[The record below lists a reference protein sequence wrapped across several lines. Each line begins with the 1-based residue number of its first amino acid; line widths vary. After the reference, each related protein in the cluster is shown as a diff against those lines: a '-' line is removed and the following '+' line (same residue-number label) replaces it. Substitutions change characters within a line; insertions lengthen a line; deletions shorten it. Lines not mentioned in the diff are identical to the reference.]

1 MENYS
6 IYEDIAHRTGG
17 DIYIGVVGPVRTG
30 KSTFI
35 KRFMQ
40 TLVLPFAEENIRAVM
55 TDELPQSASGKTIM
69 TTEPKFIP
77 AKAVKID
84 VKAGAGASVR
94 LVDCVGY
101 SVAGAVGFEE
111 DGGPRLVKT
120 PWRES
125 EMPFEEAAAL
135 GTEKVISE
143 HSTIGVLITTDG
155 SITDIPRENYVEAE
169 EKTVRRLK
177 EIGKPF
183 VVLLNCRQPH
193 AQNELCMTLQEKY
206 GVPVLCVNVEE
217 MGEQEMLSV
226 LEKALFEFPVA
237 RIDVELPEWIQALPE
252 ENKTVEKLLS
262 AIRKK
267 SRDVIKMK
275 DCECFENMFNELD
288 DFYNPQGMEM
298 DLGRGMVRF
307 KVEAREHL
315 FYRVLGEECGEI
327 IQNERKLL
335 TYVKEISEAKR
346 NYDKVK
352 EAFYNAAEN
361 GYGVVQPLGEE
372 LRLAKPEL
380 IKKSSGYG
388 VKFKASAASYHI
400 LKVDM
405 DGEVQSIIGT
415 KQQSENYVGELSDKY
430 ALNEVDVWDT
440 NIFGKSLKELMGD
453 EISTKTKGIP
463 SELQRKMRKTIT
475 KVVNDG
481 KGNFLCIV
489 F

>member
-6 IYEDIAHRTGG
+6 VYEDIANRTGG

-40 TLVLPFAEENIRAVM
+40 TLVLPLADENARGVM
-55 TDELPQSASGKTIM
+55 TDELPQSASGKTVM
-69 TTEPKFIP
+69 TTEPKFVP

-94 LVDCVGY
+94 LVDCVGFAV
-101 SVAGAVGFEE
+101 SGAAGFEE
-111 DGGPRLVKT
+111 DGAPRLVKT
-120 PWRES
+120 PWSEQ

-135 GTEKVISE
+135 GTEKVIAD
-143 HSTIGVLITTDG
+143 HSTIGVLVTTDG
-155 SITDIPRENYVEAE
+155 SITDIPRENYVAAE

-183 VVLLNCRQPH
+183 VILLNCRQPQ
-193 AQNELCMTLQEKY
+193 AQGTLAKALQEKY
-206 GVPVLCVNVEE
+206 DAPVLCVNVEE
-217 MGEQEMLSV
+217 MGEAEMLSV
-226 LEKALFEFPVA
+226 LERALFEFPIA
-237 RIDVELPEWIQALPE
+237 RIDVDIPEWLQALPE
-252 ENKTVEKLLS
+252 ENERVQALLS
-262 AIRKK
+262 AVRKK
-267 SRDVIKMK
+267 AKDVVKMK
-275 DCECFENMFNELD
+275 DCERFEETFSDTD

-307 KVEAREHL
+307 KVEAKEHL
-315 FYRVLGEECGEI
+315 FYRVLGEECGENI
-327 IQNERKLL
+327 ENERKLL
-335 TYVKEISEAKR
+335 TYVKELSQAKR
-346 NYDKVK
+346 SYDKVK
-352 EAFYNAAEN
+352 QAFLSATED
-361 GYGVVQPLGEE
+361 GYGVVQPLSEE
-372 LRLAKPEL
+372 LRLEKPEL
-380 IKKSSGYG
+380 VKKSSGYG

-400 LKVDM
+400 LKVEM
-405 DGEVQSIIGT
+405 DGEVQPIIGT
-415 KQQSENYVGELSDKY
+415 KQQSEEFVQELADKY
-430 ALNEVDVWDT
+430 ALNEDEVWNT

-453 EISTKTKGIP
+453 EMSIKTKGMP
-463 SELQRKMRKTIT
+463 FELQKKMRKTIT